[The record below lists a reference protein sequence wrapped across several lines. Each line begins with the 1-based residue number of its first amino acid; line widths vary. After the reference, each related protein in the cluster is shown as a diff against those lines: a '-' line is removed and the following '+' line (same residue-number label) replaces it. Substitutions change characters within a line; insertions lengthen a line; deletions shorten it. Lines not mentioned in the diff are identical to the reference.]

1 MKTFRTPE
9 WARSG
14 DSSRFRFVGKKLI
27 ATCVILRLGGELDVT
42 KYKSVFLFIS
52 ILSLIQNRFSTVLCF
67 IHLYS
72 LIDPESISNSFVGCF
87 FFFCK
92 KGSCGCCSHR
102 SKLLNYELLTLA
114 QFVCDCRSGKK
125 VLLNSNE

>member
-1 MKTFRTPE
+1 
-9 WARSG
+9 
-14 DSSRFRFVGKKLI
+14 
-27 ATCVILRLGGELDVT
+27 VILRLGGELDVT

-87 FFFCK
+87 FFFLQE
-92 KGSCGCCSHR
+92 G
-102 SKLLNYELLTLA
+102 KLRLLLPQKQTTELRVTYFGA
-114 QFVCDCRSGKK
+114 ICM
-125 VLLNSNE
+125 